1 MIALLSLFFATA
13 EANPVSVGGYMRV
26 MTRPDLQGG
35 SGTLGY
41 WNLYGRLLNERP
53 YASLDLKMDLLPNQ
67 QNNLPWTSLY
77 TRIEGNSIRG
87 ADAQN
92 GSMQNFR
99 LSQVYL
105 LSGNVGIKNV
115 QWRVGTQE
123 SFMGDLGL
131 YDMRPSEIFFGMVG
145 VSGRYQTERMEIIL
159 GAGDSGYSMLGTNYN
174 TIFTGGGSFRLRP
187 VDGFEFGVGG
197 QYNWEKGIQG
207 NRNSPYLTP
216 SIAYED
222 FARGEVVQN
231 YMQEN
236 PYQAQEFPDPVLSDA
251 DSYKAVG
258 YLGFGGFGPLIW
270 NNFYATYQKLHPE
283 KMRQEEYQGQL
294 YDIFTTGLT
303 DQRTVLLFGNEMQLK
318 VIPKRFDIAWGVLYG
333 DQRDGDNNIAPSDY
347 DRIYKSTVLRSQLY
361 LTPTLHFLLESSIA
375 SEYSRNGNAYREH
388 ADSLFSNTEGSA
400 DTRGFENGDA
410 DTRITWQGKTGI
422 ILNPTGIGIFARPSL
437 RILYGSQYS
446 NQNNAFGNSFVE
458 TVNQYNDFGNVEQ
471 HWHHLFAVETEA
483 WF

>member
-1 MIALLSLFFATA
+1 MIPLLSLLLTTA
-13 EANPVSVGGYMRV
+13 VANPVSVGGYMRV

-53 YASLDLKMDLLPNQ
+53 YASLDLKMDLLPDQ

-77 TRIEGNSIRG
+77 TRLEGNSIGG

-105 LSGNVGIKNV
+105 LSGNVGIKDV
-115 QWRVGTQE
+115 QWRMGTQE
-123 SFMGDLGL
+123 SYFGDLGL
-131 YDMRPSEIFFGMVG
+131 YDMRPAEIFYGMVG
-145 VSGRYQTERMEIIL
+145 VSGRYQTKRMEVIL
-159 GAGDSGYSMLGTNYN
+159 GAGDSGYSMLGETYN
-174 TIFTGGGSFRLRP
+174 TIFTGGGSFRYRP
-187 VDGFEFGVGG
+187 VDRFEFGFGG

-207 NRNSPYLTP
+207 NQNSPYLTP
-216 SIAYED
+216 NSSYED
-222 FARGEVVQN
+222 FIRGEVVQN
-231 YMQEN
+231 YMQEH
-236 PYQAQEFPDPVLSDA
+236 PYQAEGFPDPVLSDA
-251 DSYKAVG
+251 NSYKAVG
-258 YLGFGGFGPLIW
+258 YIGFGGFGPLIW

-283 KMRQEEYQGQL
+283 KRSQEEYQGQV

-303 DQRTVLLFGNEMQLK
+303 DQRTILLFGNEMQLK
-318 VIPKRFDIAWGVLYG
+318 VIPKRFDIAWGFLYG
-333 DQRDGDNNIAPSDY
+333 DQRDGDNDIAPSDY
-347 DRIYKSTVLRSQLY
+347 DRIYKSTVLRSQIY

-400 DTRGFENGDA
+400 DSRGFENGDS
-410 DTRITWQGKTGI
+410 DTRTTWQSKAGI
-422 ILNPTGIGIFARPSL
+422 VINPTGIGIFARPSL

-458 TVNQYNDFGNVEQ
+458 TVNQYNYFGNVEQ